1 VGILLVSGIIGL
13 LGILLVSGVLG
24 VLVLLGVLGVLGVLE
39 ILLLVLL
46 GVLGVL
52 SKNVLTS
59 KPADNI
65 PSPYIIGISFV
76 FNKLRFCIII

>member
-13 LGILLVSGVLG
+13 LGILLVS
-24 VLVLLGVLGVLGVLE
+24 GVLGVLGVLE